1 LTLLFLA
8 SLGARVG
15 GSLFRL
21 LLLRLAGEEATGLF
35 QLVIP
40 VFHLAVSLGTL
51 GLPLIVARQVA
62 SMPARRI
69 AVLRGALL
77 PASLAAA
84 LAAGGMA
91 LLASPLALILF
102 RTPPAA
108 SLLYILAPAVILA
121 SLTSILKG
129 YHQGRRTF
137 LLYAV
142 AEIGEIAIRLP
153 SAALLILSFPSS
165 VEGGARGAALS
176 VVIGELGALLLLL
189 GLGQKLSP
197 WEPWPAPWPQRL
209 PLSLLLRP
217 SLPLLG
223 GHLLGAVLGV
233 VEAALIP
240 WRIRAGGHSPSEALS
255 AYGLYSGLALP
266 LIYLPLVLLHPVG
279 LALIP
284 EAASSGPARIRK
296 LLGYGTR
303 MALLVSLGPSAALL
317 ILPGFFSRLLLGSPE
332 AERVI
337 VLSALAIPPLGLQN
351 VLASLL
357 TGLGKT
363 AEEFRH
369 HLAGV
374 AFRLVL
380 IYFLVPRG
388 GIEAVIL
395 ALAAGQT
402 LTAALHAIRI
412 WRSLTS
418 PR

>member
-1 LTLLFLA
+1 M
-8 SLGARVG
+8 G

-62 SMPARRI
+62 RTPAGRTTL
-69 AVLRGALL
+69 LRSALFL
-77 PASLAAA
+77 ASLAAA

-91 LLASPLALILF
+91 LLAPPMATLLQ
-102 RTPPAA
+102 TPQAA
-108 SLLYILAPAVILA
+108 SLLRLLAPAAMLA

-129 YHQGRRTF
+129 YHQGRKAF
-137 LLYAV
+137 GLYAL
-142 AEIGEIAIRLP
+142 AEVGEIAIRLP
-153 SAALLILSFPSS
+153 CAALLILSFPSS
-165 VEGGARGAALS
+165 VEQGARGAALS

-189 GLGQKLSP
+189 ILDRRLSP
-197 WEPWPAPWPQRL
+197 WEPWPASPPPRL

-223 GHLLGAVLGV
+223 GHLLGAALGV
-233 VEAALIP
+233 AEAALIP
-240 WRIRAGGHSPSEALS
+240 WRIRSGGHSASEALS

-266 LIYLPLVLLHPVG
+266 LLYLPLVFLHPVA

-284 EAASSGPARIRK
+284 EAASADRARIRQ

-303 MALLVSLGPSAALL
+303 TALLLSLAPSAALL
-317 ILPGFFSRLLLGSPE
+317 ALPEFFSRLLLGSPE
-332 AERVI
+332 AERLI
-337 VLSALAIPPLGLQN
+337 FLTALAIPPLSLQN

-363 AEEFRH
+363 AEELRH

-374 AFRLVL
+374 AFRLAL

-388 GIEAVIL
+388 GIEAAIL

-402 LTAALHAIRI
+402 LTAALHAFRI
-412 WRSLTS
+412 GRSFTS
-418 PR
+418 PGPRDGGGDHRR